1 MKKLLGII
9 VRGLLLSGCDYFEKR
24 KICQAFAD
32 RQDTVAI
39 GKAKYKHCMTQE
51 LSRIK

>member
-9 VRGLLLSGCDYFEKR
+9 VLGLLLSGCDYFEKR